1 MGTITKRSTINK
13 NTVAV
18 KAYDKVRLARNNHRP
33 TGMDY
38 ITRIF
43 DDFIELH
50 GDRKFADDP
59 AIVGGLALLDG
70 KPVTVIACEKGHT
83 AKERAYR
90 NFGAPGPEG
99 YRKANRLMKQAEKF
113 GRPVICFVDTSGAYC
128 GIGAEE
134 RGQGQAI
141 ASNLMDMNALKVP
154 VISIIIGEGG
164 SGGALALAVADEVW
178 MMENVV
184 YSVISP
190 EGCASIL
197 FKDAERA
204 EEAAE
209 SLGLTAERNRELG
222 VADRVVEEV
231 FARNGFDPVVYENL
245 KILLSLRLKELEQ
258 LPADELLERRYR
270 RFRALGNR

>member
-13 NTVAV
+13 STVAV

-38 ITRIF
+38 ISRIF

-141 ASNLMDMNALKVP
+141 ASNLMDMSALKVP

-178 MMENVV
+178 MMENAV

>member
-13 NTVAV
+13 STVAV

-141 ASNLMDMNALKVP
+141 ASNLMDMSALKVP

-178 MMENVV
+178 MMENAV

-258 LPADELLERRYR
+258 LPADELVERRYR

>member
-38 ITRIF
+38 ISRIF

-141 ASNLMDMNALKVP
+141 ASNLMDMSALKVP

-178 MMENVV
+178 MMENAV